1 MKRVCT
7 LSRQVDLGRRKPFV
21 SGRYRSSRGARLA
34 SGMIALAAACALGAC
49 GLDSQTESDPVFG
62 QQADTALHSRIEVSD
77 LMVAGERLN
86 VALLQRFYARHGFEP
101 VWTSRQAQANLLVAA
116 VSRAGDQGL
125 DPELFHAGLLRRAAT
140 LAPMDRD
147 LVLSDAFL
155 SYSDA
160 LARGAVPVEQR
171 GDDEVLAPEPIDVA
185 AALDAAIDS
194 PDPGASIEGLAP
206 RTRTYAA
213 LRQALRSTRL
223 GGVPYKLAESRL
235 QTIKVNLE
243 RQRWLPRAL
252 PADRAW
258 VNVANQ
264 QLVLFNDGRPV
275 FSTRVV
281 VGEDVK
287 AHQSPEFRADIDA
300 SFFNPPWV
308 IPADIVTAEYLPK
321 ISRNPQYLAQHN
333 MIMLAGGEAEELP
346 GPNAGLGYLM
356 FDMPNR
362 FDVYM
367 HDTPDRSIFNRDN
380 RRLSHGCIRVQDPR
394 DLAALLLRQPI
405 GAVNQGIAAGGTTR
419 HALPAPMPVF
429 VVYETAFVDTSGT
442 LQFTADF
449 YHRDPEIWRQLQ
461 SRPTRQDRGLQ
472 TNDRPSA
479 AGFSS
484 LSRSQFSDASGGHL
498 LSHE

>member
-7 LSRQVDLGRRKPFV
+7 LSRQVDLGRREPLV
-21 SGRYRSSRGARLA
+21 PGRYQSSRGARLA
-34 SGMIALAAACALGAC
+34 GGMIALAAACALSAC
-49 GLDSQTESDPVFG
+49 GLDSQTESGPVFG
-62 QQADTALHSRIEVSD
+62 QQADTALHSRIEAPD

-101 VWTSRQAQANLLVAA
+101 VWTSRQAQANSLVAA

-171 GDDEVLAPEPIDVA
+171 GDDEVLTPEPIDVA

-194 PDPGASIEGLAP
+194 PDPGALIEGLAP

-213 LRQALRSTRL
+213 LRQALRSYRL
-223 GGVPYKLAESRL
+223 GAVPRYRLAANHL
-235 QTIKVNLE
+235 QTIEVNLE
-243 RQRWLPRAL
+243 RQRWLPRSL

-258 VNVANQ
+258 VNVATQ
-264 QLVLFNDGRPV
+264 QLVLFNTGRPV

-281 VGEDVK
+281 VGEDIRP
-287 AHQSPEFRADIDA
+287 HQTPEFRAAIDA

-308 IPADIVTAEYLPK
+308 IPADIVTAEILPK
-321 ISRNPQYLAQHN
+321 VRRDPQYLARQH
-333 MIMLAGGEAEELP
+333 MVMLAGGEAEQLP
-346 GPNAGLGYLM
+346 GPEAGLGYLM
-356 FDMPNR
+356 FDMPNH

-380 RRLSHGCIRVQDPR
+380 RQLSHGCIRVQDPR
-394 DLAALLLRQPI
+394 DFAALLLQQPI
-405 GAVNQGIAAGGTTR
+405 GEVNQGIAAGGTTR
-419 HALPAPMPVF
+419 HDLPTPMPVF
-429 VVYETAFVDTSGT
+429 VVYETAFVDTTGT
-442 LQFTADF
+442 LQFTPDF
-449 YHRDPEIWRQLQ
+449 YHRDAAIWQRLA
-461 SRPTRQDRGLQ
+461 SRPKTPDHTLQ
-472 TNDRPSA
+472 TNNRPRVVA
-479 AGFSS
+479 FSS
-484 LSRSQFSDASGGHL
+484 TAGGL
-498 LSHE
+498 PRAGGAG